1 MAKHTDRMRNDGWM
15 NEQIDKLTK
24 QWMDE
29 QENGQIDGS
38 DRQMNLQTDR
48 LMKLMDGGTR
58 E

>member
-48 LMKLMDGGTR
+48 LMKSMDGGTR
-58 E
+58 K

>member
-1 MAKHTDRMRNDGWM
+1 M
-15 NEQIDKLTK
+15 NEKIDKLTK

-38 DRQMNLQTDR
+38 DRQMSLQRDR

-58 E
+58 K